1 MGTNQKGLAS
11 LAQSLPSGRE
21 EPWRGSV
28 RGLSE
33 ARQDFVYSSNRE
45 GRTDRTP
52 AARARRLSRVVGGG
66 AAGRWES
73 CGSTSRGSFPWG
85 VARLRTDSVRSRP
98 PQAGG
103 LYLTRREEGWEM
115 MAP

>member
-11 LAQSLPSGRE
+11 LAQSFPSGRE

-66 AAGRWES
+66 AAGRWERAVGPRPGGHS
-73 CGSTSRGSFPWG
+73 PGGSRAYGLIVSGRVRRKL
-85 VARLRTDSVRSRP
+85 VACI
-98 PQAGG
+98 
-103 LYLTRREEGWEM
+103 
-115 MAP
+115 